1 MRRFQRLVTTSLL
14 SAAIVAPGCSKDEP
28 APPPA
33 PAADVAVA
41 EKPEAPKP
49 ETPKPT
55 EPEAP
60 KPTEPAPEVKPEP
73 GVAPSGRFIQRPP
86 LSSDAIAE
94 LPADVLGVGA
104 TASLKSLVEAFTKL
118 QPGAPDFDALLSLLQ
133 RGSGLGDLS
142 KIAWD
147 KPLYVVFPN
156 PTRWED
162 GFVWVAT
169 TAEGF
174 DVKATFPGATENAG
188 VFTLELEGNT
198 LAIQHK
204 GSHLHIA
211 SHADLLTTLG
221 DFLGGPL
228 VAWTPKNPLQL
239 DGSVENALKVY
250 AKEIAE
256 ARQMLP
262 MLQKQLEEGG
272 ADAGQLAMLS
282 QTAESSL
289 ALLEGTRRIGLAVDP
304 TTDFPRIAF
313 TATFKEGTDGAAFV
327 ADTKDR
333 KASFAKEI
341 PASAWLSF
349 AGAWDPK
356 LGASTVEEIEALLG
370 GLYADMDV
378 VSWQPGELKAIA
390 EKVVKLQ
397 GLAGVQQAFWLH
409 TVGERPFALES
420 VSSVTDAT
428 EWRAT
433 LLGVFDV
440 LLEKFWAMAKLELA
454 EELGADGKKFEG
466 GLEDAFALAAEMAAP
481 MGIKLEKRKDDTLA
495 GVKVSVDW
503 SKIPADGE
511 TEEREV
517 AKRLFGDTLELGI
530 ATKGDRAAITLSPD
544 GWARAEALAGGA
556 NPTADL
562 SPWLT
567 RASERAWMVLTINP
581 APLLDV
587 ASKFPNVDADMAGMM
602 RQIPALPI
610 TVEGI
615 GGSDRLHVELE
626 LPLDLLKAFG
636 NIGMR

>member
-1 MRRFQRLVTTSLL
+1 MRRFQRLITTSLL
-14 SAAIVAPGCSKDEP
+14 SAAIVAPGCKKDEP
-28 APPPA
+28 VPAPE
-33 PAADVAVA
+33 PAADVAAA
-41 EKPEAPKP
+41 EKPPEQPVTPKPADPKPVEPKP
-49 ETPKPT
+49 ET
-55 EPEAP
+55 
-60 KPTEPAPEVKPEP
+60 PEVKPEP
-73 GVAPSGRFIQRPP
+73 GVAPSGSFIQRPP
-86 LSSDAIAE
+86 LSSETIAE

-169 TAEGF
+169 TADGF

-188 VFTLELEGNT
+188 VFTLDLEGNS
-198 LAIQHK
+198 LAIQHS
-204 GSHLHIA
+204 GSHLRIA

-228 VAWTPKNPLQL
+228 VAWTPKNHLQL
-239 DGSVENALKVY
+239 DGSIENALKVY

-341 PASAWLSF
+341 PGSAWLSF

-370 GLYADMDV
+370 GVYADMDMV
-378 VSWQPGELKAIA
+378 QWGPGELKAIA
-390 EKVVKLQ
+390 EKIVKLQ
-397 GLAGVQQAFWLH
+397 GLAGVQQAFWMH

-420 VSSVTDAT
+420 ISSVTDAV

-433 LLGVFDV
+433 LLAVFDA
-440 LLEKFWAMAKLELA
+440 LLEKFWAVAKTELA
-454 EELGADGKKFEG
+454 EEMGADGKKFEG
-466 GLEDAFALAAEMAAP
+466 GLEEAFALASEMAAP
-481 MGIKLEKRKDDTLA
+481 MGIKLEKRKDDALA
-495 GVKVSVDW
+495 GVKVSIDW

-511 TEEREV
+511 VEEREV

-530 ATKGDRAAITLSPD
+530 ATKGDRAAVTLSPD
-544 GWARAEALAGGA
+544 GWARAEALAAGA
-556 NPTADL
+556 TTTSDL

-567 RASERAWMVLTINP
+567 RASERAWMVLTVNP

-636 NIGMR
+636 NLGMR